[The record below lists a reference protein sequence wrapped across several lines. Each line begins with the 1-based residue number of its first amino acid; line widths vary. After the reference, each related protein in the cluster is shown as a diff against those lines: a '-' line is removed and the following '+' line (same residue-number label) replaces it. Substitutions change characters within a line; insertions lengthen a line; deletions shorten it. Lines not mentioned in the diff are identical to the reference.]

1 MSLTDAQTARTGQ
14 ELRRHLEVSDLTRQQ
29 LCEWLDLSPSELEHV
44 LQMDGHAHPVTTWLV
59 RDALDQAVAESG
71 ADAGGWSVLTTA
83 RRREARLWF
92 RLQDVPP
99 RPMTGQP

>member
-1 MSLTDAQTARTGQ
+1 MPLTAAKMARTGQ
-14 ELRRHLEVSDLTRQQ
+14 ELRRHLEASGLTRQD
-29 LCEWLDLSPSELEHV
+29 LCDWLDLSPTGLEYV
-44 LQMDGHAHPVTTWLV
+44 LQMDGDAHPVTTWLV
-59 RDALDQAVAESG
+59 RDALDQAVMGSV
-71 ADAGGWSVLTTA
+71 ADAGGWTVLAAA